1 MICYELLSSF
11 VVFLGTV
18 GTDILYQVESDASDC
33 LKAFRAPEGCRAF
46 FCLDLQTKT
55 SATLDDVEKA
65 AKVLKEYVTYYFSR
79 SFSQFPTL
87 LHWDLRPDVNSQD
100 GASVVRIIFYFS
112 PLLELPHL
120 LAMHHLPRM
129 TMEFFIPEFAAQLKF
144 GLSLSDLFDSRRTT
158 LGEDLHAQLQ
168 VKATTRARVI
178 SLFVQELLN
187 VDEEL
192 AATADAHQ
200 AELDDTRRLK
210 EYLKEQGW
218 EGPFDRVTLERRKKV
233 LGHEAVNVILQQ
245 QEKAERLRQNRKE
258 LNGIVTGG
266 ETHKTP
272 PSTSLVETFFNFVQG
287 KLGMFSGSAN
297 VEANAY
303 SEASD
308 VREIHE
314 REICW
319 RNTTAQVLRFA
330 RFLAGTKALTVEWNF
345 ENVLDIVAKSRWV
358 AERILSP
365 VSSTLSN
372 TRFSH
377 RRILCMRLNIL
388 HFARARSRK
397 YTLFYLTKD
406 S

>member
-1 MICYELLSSF
+1 M
-11 VVFLGTV
+11 

-46 FCLDLQTKT
+46 CCLDLQTKT

-79 SFSQFPTL
+79 SFSQFPAL

-100 GASVVRIIFYFS
+100 GASVVRVIFYFS

-120 LAMHHLPRM
+120 LGMHHLPQM
-129 TMEFFIPEFAAQLKF
+129 TMEFFIPEFAAQLKL

-200 AELDDTRRLK
+200 AELDDMRRLK
-210 EYLKEQGW
+210 EYLKEEGW
-218 EGPFDRVTLERRKKV
+218 EGPFDRVTLEKRKKV

-245 QEKAERLRQNRKE
+245 QEKAEQLRQNRKE
-258 LNGIVTGG
+258 LNGIVIG
-266 ETHKTP
+266 ETRKKLP
-272 PSTSLVETFFNFVQG
+272 NTSLIETFFNFVEG
-287 KLGMFSGSAN
+287 KLGMFSGSAS

-308 VREIHE
+308 VREINE

-345 ENVLDIVAKSRWV
+345 ENVLDIIAKSRWV

-365 VSSTLSN
+365 VSSISPN
-372 TRFSH
+372 TTPAFNC
-377 RRILCMRLNIL
+377 RILCIIVR
-388 HFARARSRK
+388 
-397 YTLFYLTKD
+397 
-406 S
+406 